1 MLLQVQMQMLWNTI
15 MFYSKV
21 RFISAFYRQ
30 NLAFPKNLYLW
41 IHVTATQTNNELV
54 LSSPIDVIKDWFQLH
69 PSIHRWTPDSIKTK
83 IMKLNGFEIR
93 LETNFLYMY
102 LWVHDKYSS
111 TNFKQHSWQRKMLY
125 KV

>member
-21 RFISAFYRQ
+21 RFILAFYRQ

-41 IHVTATQTNNELV
+41 IHVTARQTNNELV

-69 PSIHRWTPDSIKTK
+69 PSIHRWTPASIKTE

-93 LETNFLYMY
+93 LEANFL
-102 LWVHDKYSS
+102 
-111 TNFKQHSWQRKMLY
+111 
-125 KV
+125 

>member
-21 RFISAFYRQ
+21 HFISAFYCQ

-41 IHVTATQTNNELV
+41 IHVTARQTNNELV

-69 PSIHRWTPDSIKTK
+69 PSIHRWTPDSIKTE

-93 LETNFLYMY
+93 LEANFL
-102 LWVHDKYSS
+102 
-111 TNFKQHSWQRKMLY
+111 
-125 KV
+125 